1 MEFIE
6 TKKIT
11 NDIAKITLTNG
22 KKYNPLS
29 LYVLRLLNNEINN
42 LSKDTNIKV
51 IIISSNGPWFSAGH
65 DLQEL
70 KENKNNKEFFV
81 ELFNECSDLMLK
93 IMNIP
98 QPVIAEVPGVAAAAG
113 CQLVATCDLAIA
125 SSDAVFITPGVNIG
139 LFCSTPMVAVSR
151 SLGRKK
157 TMEML
162 LTGESMNAN
171 DAVNFGLINKNVSLN
186 ELEKTV
192 LNFAKLIAST
202 NAKFATPGV
211 NIGLFCSTPMVALSR
226 NISNKHSMEMLI
238 TGDLIDAQ
246 TAQNFGLINKVVS
259 PEKLNN
265 TVTEIANKIL
275 KKSYTTIATGKK
287 AFYHQLELGISKAYD
302 FTSEVMAENM
312 IEYNAQEG
320 VEAFLQKRSPIWK
333 D

>member
-1 MEFIE
+1 MVLKE
-6 TKKIT
+6 KILIREYNNGICNLILNRPSAHNALSFKLLSSIKDEINLIKEDKRIRVLIISANGPSFCSGHDLKEINSNKNK
-11 NDIAKITLTNG
+11 NDYDKLFNLCSEVMLSLLKLNIPVIAKIHSTAT
-22 KKYNPLS
+22 
-29 LYVLRLLNNEINN
+29 
-42 LSKDTNIKV
+42 
-51 IIISSNGPWFSAGH
+51 
-65 DLQEL
+65 
-70 KENKNNKEFFV
+70 
-81 ELFNECSDLMLK
+81 
-93 IMNIP
+93 
-98 QPVIAEVPGVAAAAG
+98 AAG

-125 SSDAVFITPGVNIG
+125 STS
-139 LFCSTPMVAVSR
+139 
-151 SLGRKK
+151 
-157 TMEML
+157 
-162 LTGESMNAN
+162 
-171 DAVNFGLINKNVSLN
+171 
-186 ELEKTV
+186 
-192 LNFAKLIAST
+192 
-202 NAKFATPGV
+202 AKFATPGV

-259 PEKLNN
+259 QEKLNKA
-265 TVTEIANKIL
+265 VMEIANKIL